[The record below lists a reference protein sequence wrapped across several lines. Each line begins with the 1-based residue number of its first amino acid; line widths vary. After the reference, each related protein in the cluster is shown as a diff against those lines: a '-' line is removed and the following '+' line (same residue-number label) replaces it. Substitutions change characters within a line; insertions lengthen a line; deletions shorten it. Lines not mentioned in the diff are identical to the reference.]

1 MQKLDRVISLYQEGS
16 ISLFEAA
23 DTLDLHPSELT
34 SIMVERSRLSPIV
47 IRQ

>member
-1 MQKLDRVISLYQEGS
+1 MQNVDRVISLYQGGS

-23 DTLDLHPSELT
+23 ESLNIHPSELT
-34 SIMVERSRLSPIV
+34 TMMVEKSRLTPIV